1 MTENIEKAATM
12 THQQVIAMAIN
23 KVKDV
28 VKSCTMTGKVK
39 FGGTKFDYANENDVI
54 KSLRQACVD
63 AGLVVVPSYLSHET
77 DSKGN
82 VVCVMDVKMSHISG
96 AVWPYEIKTA
106 GVCGQNNILGAQTS
120 AMRVW
125 YLKTFHLYTGDDP
138 ELITQAEGEAAT
150 PAYVMPDQD
159 KVMAHIR
166 RKFGGATDA
175 DSEKRHQE
183 LYRLAGTN
191 SDGIQVTSPDKVT
204 NEQWAKIA
212 RGLNL

>member
-12 THQQVIAMAIN
+12 THQQVIAMAVN
-23 KVKDV
+23 QVKDV

-77 DSKGN
+77 DNKGN
-82 VVCVMDVKMSHISG
+82 VVCIMDVKMSHISG

-150 PAYVMPDQD
+150 PAYAMPAKD

-166 RKFGGATDA
+166 RMHPQATNDG
-175 DSEKRHQE
+175 SKNRIKVLNEE
-183 LYRLAGTN
+183 LVKIN
-191 SDGIQVTSPDKVT
+191 GIQVTSPDKVT

-212 RGLNL
+212 RGLSL

>member
-28 VKSCTMTGKVK
+28 VKSCTMTGQVK
-39 FGGTKFDYANENDVI
+39 FSGTRFDYANENDVI

-77 DSKGN
+77 DSNRN

-106 GVCGQNNILGAQTS
+106 GVCGQNNLLGAQTS

-191 SDGIQVTSPDKVT
+191 SDGSPVTSPNQVT
-204 NEQWAKIA
+204 KKQWANIVK
-212 RGLNL
+212 GLNL

>member
-39 FGGTKFDYANENDVI
+39 FGGTRFDYANENDVI

-166 RKFGGATDA
+166 RKFGGATD
-175 DSEKRHQE
+175 EK
-183 LYRLAGTN
+183 
-191 SDGIQVTSPDKVT
+191 
-204 NEQWAKIA
+204 
-212 RGLNL
+212 

>member
-138 ELITQAEGEAAT
+138 ELITQAEGEAA
-150 PAYVMPDQD
+150 YVMPPKD
-159 KVMAHIR
+159 KVLKNIMAR
-166 RKFGGATDA
+166 FPGANEEA
-175 DSEKRHQE
+175 REG
-183 LYRLAGTN
+183 RLAVLNGCLGDIN
-191 SDGIQVTSPDKVT
+191 GEVVISPDKVT
-204 NEQWAKIA
+204 NEQWTKIA
-212 RGLNL
+212 KGLNL